1 MNFLVGNKKNT
12 LYYTVYMHYYLI
24 DKLFILKFLFVL
36 LQKIFDIAAA
46 AKKFCYVMKEILYYN

>member
-24 DKLFILKFLFVL
+24 DKLFFLKFLFVL
-36 LQKIFDIAAA
+36 LQKILTLQRQQKNF
-46 AKKFCYVMKEILYYN
+46 VMS